1 MAAAAPQQQGARRA
15 AVATEEERRRNRMTS
30 NRLSARKSRMKR
42 QQHVDDLAAE
52 AERLRRENEAMR
64 AAVGGALQQSRA
76 FEQENRVLAAHA
88 RQLCAALLLRN
99 SQLRLLGAV
108 AGVPLDVPSV
118 PDHLVRLYGG
128 LQMPAA
134 MPLSPPT
141 PPPLLELP
149 LEIQMML
156 QPDDDV
162 ILDDDAVG
170 MLLQPDVM
178 DATAAG
184 MLEF

>member
-64 AAVGGALQQSRA
+64 ACAGGAQERSRA
-76 FEQENRVLAAHA
+76 LEQENRVLAAHA

-128 LQMPAA
+128 LQIMPAA
-134 MPLSPPT
+134 AAMLLSPPT
-141 PPPLLELP
+141 PPLLELP
-149 LEIQMML
+149 LEIQMLL
-156 QPDDDV
+156 QPDDV
-162 ILDDDAVG
+162 MDDDTVG